1 MIPTFTR
8 SYEAAAAVT
17 GYLIVKFADPGND
30 QTVEVAD
37 GNTEPLVG
45 VADSMGAEL
54 GGMLDVHRGGLV
66 SVRLGGAVNAGDP
79 LTSDASGKAIAAA
92 AAASTT
98 VRIIG
103 YADQAGVADDIID
116 VMWAPGLL
124 HEA

>member
-1 MIPTFTR
+1 MIPTFIR
-8 SYEAAAAVT
+8 SYEAAAAVE
-17 GYLIVKFADPGND
+17 GFLIVKFAAPGSN
-30 QTVEVAD
+30 QTVEAAD
-37 GNTEPLVG
+37 SNTAPLVG
-45 VADSMGAEL
+45 VADKMGADA

-79 LTSDASGKAIAAA
+79 LTADASGKAIAAA

-124 HEA
+124 HQA